1 MMIPLYCPECGK
13 ELCVR
18 HEILGS
24 LVRCPL
30 CEAVF
35 KAVIGMEP
43 PPTPYALASA
53 PPPVRAG
60 AEPRL
65 YVPGEDTDSY
75 VPLQADRGGLI
86 LALGLAGLVMSGC
99 PPAGWILG
107 GVAARMGGIDIDRMD
122 AGRMDPAGRSLTVAG
137 RICGILAVILST
149 LSSLAGILVL
159 VMYVIGKM

>member
-18 HEILGS
+18 HEILGN

-43 PPTPYALASA
+43 PPTPYALAPA
-53 PPPVRAG
+53 PPVRMG
-60 AEPRL
+60 PEPQL
-65 YVPGEDTDSY
+65 YMPGEGLDSY
-75 VPLQADRGGLI
+75 VPLEADRGGLI

-99 PPAGWILG
+99 PLAGWILG
-107 GVAARMGGIDIDRMD
+107 GLGMRLGGIDIDRMD

-137 RICGILAVILST
+137 RICGIIAVILST

-159 VMYVIGKM
+159 VMYLLR